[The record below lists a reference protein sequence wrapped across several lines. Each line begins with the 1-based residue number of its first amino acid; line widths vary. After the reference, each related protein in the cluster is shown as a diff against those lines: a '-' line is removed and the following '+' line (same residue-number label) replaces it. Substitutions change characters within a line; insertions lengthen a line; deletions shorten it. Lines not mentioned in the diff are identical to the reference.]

1 MSMTERLLFWVAI
14 IVLIVATFGVKGK
27 VDNLEKQLSQVSQQ
41 QPANGGNQ
49 QWTLKLKEAYI

>member
-41 QPANGGNQ
+41 PVSGGN
-49 QWTLKLKEAYI
+49 

>member
-49 QWTLKLKEAYI
+49 Q